1 MVKLEI
7 IYSPQ
12 VIAFLK
18 KEDASKDEEV
28 SSLRA
33 SVRDLKHGA
42 QKQWSTKEQQFCTNI
57 SELEEEVKQKDE
69 EVNCCNYLIIIALCF
84 FLSWV

>member
-1 MVKLEI
+1 MVI
-7 IYSPQ
+7 HTSQ
-12 VIAFLK
+12 VISFLK

-42 QKQWSTKEQQFCTNI
+42 HKQWSTKEQHFSDKI
-57 SELEEEVKQKDE
+57 SELEEDVKQKDE
-69 EVNCCNYLIIIALCF
+69 EVN
-84 FLSWV
+84 